1 MNNLEVRLNE
11 GTVKTIPSYEV
22 AEMMNKQHWEVLRML
37 EGYEPSKG
45 SKSRRVV
52 GIIPTLTNNNVVVS
66 DYFIESTYKDSS
78 GKQNKYYEC
87 SKLGCDML
95 ANKMTGEKGIL
106 FTARYVKKFN
116 EMEKTI
122 NSNEQLK
129 SQLLLSIYNG
139 GQNGV
144 LAAKQLTDLEVQEAT
159 KPLYKEINHKEDVI
173 VGLVEDIDLATKR
186 QRIKQIIN
194 HNANGRFSERYGLLQ
209 KEFQDKYHIDIKR
222 RMNNLELK
230 SIITNKEGKDVK
242 VTNKIKTNQMEY
254 IDKILCMT
262 PQLYEIACKVF
273 ENDVEELMKEWKNI
287 I

>member
-1 MNNLEVRLNE
+1 MNNLEVRLNG

-52 GIIPTLTNNNVVVS
+52 GIIPTLTDNNVVVS
-66 DYFIESTYKDSS
+66 DYFIESAYKDAS
-78 GKQNKYYEC
+78 GKQNKCYEC

-95 ANKMTGEKGIL
+95 ANKITGEKGIL
-106 FTARYVKKFN
+106 FTAKYVKKFN
-116 EMEKTI
+116 AMEKLI
-122 NSNEQLK
+122 NSNDQLK

-139 GQNGV
+139 GQDGI

-194 HNANGRFSERYGLLQ
+194 HNANGRFSERYGLLY

-222 RMNNLELK
+222 RMNNLEPK

-242 VTNKIKTNQMEY
+242 ITNKIKTNQMEY

-273 ENDVEELMKEWKNI
+273 ENDIEELMKEWKNI